1 MFRIFMVLC
10 FSGLIISGLF
20 ADEAAIGSLRVDLPE
35 GFRHQVDK
43 GIDTAVG
50 SFQPADGSFE
60 IRYDIGPGAGSDRA
74 AALAQKKKYSVVK
87 DIVIQTALG
96 KGRFVAVKMGDG
108 TKFMAA
114 FDGGPGLIFYGVGLT
129 ERQLG
134 DFISIAKSLRLVPEP
149 VVEKSK

>member
-1 MFRIFMVLC
+1 MVLC
-10 FSGLIISGLF
+10 FAGLIDSGLF
-20 ADEAAIGSLRVDLPE
+20 AGEASIGSLRVDMPK

-60 IRYDIGPGAGSDRA
+60 IRYDIGPGAGNDRA
-74 AALAQKKKYSVVK
+74 AALAQKNKDSIVK
-87 DIVIQTALG
+87 DLVIQTERG

-129 ERQLG
+129 VRQLD